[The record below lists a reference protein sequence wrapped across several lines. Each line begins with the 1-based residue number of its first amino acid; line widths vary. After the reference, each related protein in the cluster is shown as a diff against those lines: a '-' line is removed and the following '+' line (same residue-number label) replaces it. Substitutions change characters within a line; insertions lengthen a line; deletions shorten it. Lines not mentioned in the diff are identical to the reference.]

1 MHDDEAAAGGG
12 TAIWV
17 CPGCLLAMAE
27 SSPATVL
34 PDRAMLPPACCAP
47 PPSSEHACAVA
58 LRGALVEAAAVR
70 IFRPDVPVAASVEI
84 QSWRIQLVNMSN
96 AYVIALLF

>member
-1 MHDDEAAAGGG
+1 MRRGLEEA
-12 TAIWV
+12 
-17 CPGCLLAMAE
+17 L
-27 SSPATVL
+27 
-34 PDRAMLPPACCAP
+34 
-47 PPSSEHACAVA
+47 
-58 LRGALVEAAAVR
+58 AAVR